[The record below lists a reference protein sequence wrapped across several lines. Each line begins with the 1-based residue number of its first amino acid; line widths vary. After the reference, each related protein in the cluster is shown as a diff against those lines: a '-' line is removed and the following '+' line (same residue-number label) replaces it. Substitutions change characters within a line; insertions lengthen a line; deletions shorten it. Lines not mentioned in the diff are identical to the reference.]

1 MSKKQEPRAVAT
13 NKKAYHDYFVEETY
27 EAGLVL
33 EGCEVKSLREGKAN
47 LKDSYGVV
55 KGEEVFILNMH
66 ISPYSYAQDRDINP
80 RRTRKLMLHK
90 AEIRRL
96 IGKTKEK
103 GYTLIP
109 LKVYFKGSYAK
120 IELGLGKGKKLFDKR
135 RTIAEKDAQRELQR
149 QLKVEHRRKS
159 Q

>member
-1 MSKKQEPRAVAT
+1 MSQKQEQKIVAN
-13 NKKAYHDYFVEETY
+13 NKKAYHDYFIEETY

-33 EGCEVKSLREGKAN
+33 EGCEVKSLRQGNAN

-55 KGEEVFILNMH
+55 KGEELFILNMH
-66 ISPYSYAQDRDINP
+66 ISPYSFAQDRDINP

-90 AEIRRL
+90 TEIRRL

-103 GYTLIP
+103 GFTLVP

-135 RTIAEKDAQRELQR
+135 KVIAEKDANRELQR
-149 QLKVEHRRKS
+149 QLKEKQKS